1 LTATTNRC
9 IFKYMTKQIKM
20 EKRFVYAEPAF
31 WELLQRLSKIHGC
44 QHHTAGSMS
53 EAFRRF
59 AKCGILKITPN
70 LENTKDINWSEKYI

>member
-1 LTATTNRC
+1 
-9 IFKYMTKQIKM
+9 
-20 EKRFVYAEPAF
+20 
-31 WELLQRLSKIHGC
+31 
-44 QHHTAGSMS
+44 MS